1 MILPFTILRR
11 LDCIL
16 EPTKDEVLAEYKKI
30 ASTQVDP
37 GVMLEAKFKRPSTT
51 PPGGPSP
58 PWRVTGA
65 SARREGPMPGVVLLG
80 FEATVRGRCTR
91 RSTGRPAAIRGRTRQ
106 CYILGTNN
114 SGGNPPRG
122 SSRDRGGISS
132 VWNCWISPFPDT
144 VR

>member
-37 GVMLEAKFKRPSTT
+37 GVMLEAKFKCPSTT

-58 PWRVTGA
+58 PWW
-65 SARREGPMPGVVLLG
+65 SARREGPMPGWSYS
-80 FEATVRGRCTR
+80 A
-91 RSTGRPAAIRGRTRQ
+91 SK
-106 CYILGTNN
+106 
-114 SGGNPPRG
+114 
-122 SSRDRGGISS
+122 
-132 VWNCWISPFPDT
+132 PDCSNFR
-144 VR
+144 V